1 VSKQDLKANKVE
13 DLLALQQKFTNRLQ
27 TLQKGSRE
35 RSVDRSP
42 DGRKSPIKSVLRKE
56 PSDLLAPEDQV
67 GATWET
73 PSPPV
78 VTPRN
83 KQASELIA
91 VEAEA
96 LRKRLERERIEEQ
109 LEELKGKLEEKK
121 KAPEGDAEGA
131 APRGGGLFSSL
142 FRRSPKETGR
152 TTPHTLSSNFSRALD
167 SMPQH

>member
-1 VSKQDLKANKVE
+1 M
-13 DLLALQQKFTNRLQ
+13 
-27 TLQKGSRE
+27 QKGSRE
-35 RSVDRSP
+35 RGVEKSP

-83 KQASELIA
+83 KQAAELIA
-91 VEAEA
+91 AEAEA

-109 LEELKGKLEEKK
+109 LEELKGKLGEKK
-121 KAPEGDAEGA
+121 KASDGQAESA
-131 APRGGGLFSSL
+131 APKGGGLFSSL
-142 FRRSPKETGR
+142 FRRSPPKETGEI
-152 TTPHTLSSNFSRALD
+152 
-167 SMPQH
+167 